1 MYGMVGLARP
11 PLTGTSLFTCHS
23 PVVCTRQV
31 GAEVGETR
39 VQTVGR
45 WSGLKVTWIKI
56 KNKNKKAAGI
66 GEARD
71 GSRGVVDQRICTP

>member
-1 MYGMVGLARP
+1 MVGLARP
-11 PLTGTSLFTCHS
+11 PLTGTPVFTCHS

-39 VQTVGR
+39 VQSVGR

-56 KNKNKKAAGI
+56 KIKKQRAL
-66 GEARD
+66 
-71 GSRGVVDQRICTP
+71 GSGGVGVEV